1 MNDKAVGF
9 WFIMIILCSCLGFV
23 CGVIFGFGVVNEE
36 THSRAV
42 RRGAAEYTTDS
53 GTFKWTDD
61 RVRFIVEGVK

>member
-9 WFIMIILCSCLGFV
+9 WFIMIILCFFLGFM
-23 CGVIFGFGVVNEE
+23 CGGVFCSGVVDER